1 MLCSANYISHNQLT
15 RQGPRAQRE
24 SSCKKGKR
32 VSLFGV
38 KKLPLSLHKVPKAI

>member
-1 MLCSANYISHNQLT
+1 MISAIISS
-15 RQGPRAQRE
+15 QGRVPELRGKAPAR
-24 SSCKKGKR
+24 KGR